1 MIKIKLN
8 NKDKDIEENSSISA
22 LIELLGLNPHSIV
35 TEVNLN
41 IIQKDKREDYI
52 LNDGDKVEIITFL
65 GGG

>member
-8 NKDKDIEENSSISA
+8 NQDKDIEDNSSISA
-22 LIELLGLNPHSIV
+22 LIKLLGLNPHSIV

-41 IIQKDKREDYI
+41 IIKKDKRENYI
-52 LNDGDKVEIITFL
+52 LKDGDKVEIITFL

>member
-8 NKDKDIEENSSISA
+8 NKDKDIEDSSSISA
-22 LIELLGLNPHSIV
+22 LIELLELNPHSIV

-52 LNDGDKVEIITFL
+52 LNDGDRVEIITFL

>member
-8 NKDKDIEENSSISA
+8 NKDKDIEENSSMSA

-41 IIQKDKREDYI
+41 IIKKDKREDFI
-52 LNDGDKVEIITFL
+52 FTI
-65 GGG
+65 

>member
-8 NKDKDIEENSSISA
+8 NKDKDIEDSSSISA
-22 LIELLGLNPHSIV
+22 LVKLLELNPHSIV

-52 LNDGDKVEIITFL
+52 LNDGDRVEIITFL